1 MKKFEETILTTRVYQ
16 GRILNVFAN
25 EVSIEG
31 ELAQREFIEHTG
43 GVCVCGLDSDNNVLV
58 VEQYRYGAQKF
69 LLELPAGKLGRGE
82 DPTHCAKREFLEET
96 GYVASSFD
104 FLGHIYPTPAYNS
117 ERISCYLASDL
128 EYVEQNLDEGEH
140 LDVKK
145 VPLSSLKT
153 MVLNGEIE
161 DAKTAYVILKVCA
174 VKGL

>member
-1 MKKFEETILTTRVYQ
+1 MKKYEETLLTTQVYH

-31 ELAQREFIEHTG
+31 ELAQRELVEHPG
-43 GVCVCGLDSDNNVLV
+43 GICVCGLDGDSHVLV

-69 LLELPAGKLGRGE
+69 LLELPAGRLGKGE
-82 DPTHCAKREFLEET
+82 DPAHCAKREFLEET
-96 GYVASSFD
+96 GYTALSFE

-117 ERISCYLASDL
+117 ERISCYLATGL
-128 EYVEQNLDEGEH
+128 EYVSQKLDDGEY

-145 VPLSSLKT
+145 VPLSTLKT

-161 DAKTAYVILKVCA
+161 DAKTAYLVLMVCA
-174 VKGL
+174 VKGI

>member
-1 MKKFEETILTTRVYQ
+1 MKKFEETIQTNKVYQ

-25 EVSIEG
+25 HVSIDG

-43 GVCVCGLDSDNNVLV
+43 GVCVCGIDSDNNVLV

-69 LLELPAGKLGRGE
+69 LIELPAGKLGRGE
-82 DPTHCAKREFLEET
+82 DPTDCAKREFLEET
-96 GYVASSFD
+96 GYTSLSFD

-117 ERISCYLASDL
+117 ERISCYLATDL
-128 EYVEQNLDEGEH
+128 NYIAQNLDEGEY

-145 VPLSSLKT
+145 VPLSILKT

-161 DAKTAYVILKVCA
+161 DAKSAYVILKVSA
-174 VKGL
+174 VKGI